1 MDLHAVLPPIGT
13 NQFTGVEF
21 APNNKPTESPP
32 TAVNVQSADDFID
45 ARARMDAESIMKGV
59 ITGLG
64 LEANQHPS
72 VDTLAA
78 WMAQG

>member
-1 MDLHAVLPPIGT
+1 MDLHAVLPPIDT
-13 NQFTGVEF
+13 NQITGVEY
-21 APNNKPTESPP
+21 APNNTPS
-32 TAVNVQSADDFID
+32 TAVNAQSADGFID

-59 ITGLG
+59 LTGLG